1 MEKFRAT
8 ESSQSTPSKTEI
20 IMKKLNTRKIKKSK
34 LANGFNPLQMLTC
47 YDYQTAT
54 MLNETPI
61 DMILVGDSL
70 GNVMLGYD
78 TTIPVSIDE
87 MLVFTKAVRRGAPD
101 KFIVADMP
109 FGTYATKKNGMKNAI
124 KLFQKSEAE
133 AIKLEGGH
141 KKTLK
146 LIRSLVETGVP
157 VMGHLGLTPQSVHQL
172 GGYYTHGKNKSSA
185 ELLLESALALQE
197 AGVFAIV
204 LECVTEEVATEIT
217 SKLSIPTI
225 GIGSGPKTDGQVLV
239 INDLLQM
246 GKFAPP
252 SFCTPMINLFE
263 LKKDLITKY
272 CHDWNN
278 KIEHNEKPLHH

>member
-1 MEKFRAT
+1 
-8 ESSQSTPSKTEI
+8 
-20 IMKKLNTRKIKKSK
+20 MKKQNIRKIKKSK
-34 LANGFNPLQMLTC
+34 LQNGFNPLQMLTC
-47 YDYQTAT
+47 YDYQSAQ

-78 TTIPVSIDE
+78 TTIPVSLDE
-87 MLVFTKAVRRGAPD
+87 MLVFSKAVRRGAPD
-101 KFIVADMP
+101 KFIVADLP
-109 FGTYATKKNGMKNAI
+109 FGTYATKKDGIKNAI
-124 KLFQKSEAE
+124 KLFQQSQCEAV
-133 AIKLEGGH
+133 KLEGGH

-185 ELLLESALALQE
+185 ELLIESAFELQK
-197 AGVFAIV
+197 AGVFALV
-204 LECVTEEVATEIT
+204 LECVTEDVANEIT
-217 SKLSIPTI
+217 RNLSIPTI

-246 GKFAPP
+246 GKFTPP
-252 SFCTPMINLFE
+252 SFCKPMINLFE

-272 CHDWNN
+272 CHDWNSVTEN
-278 KIEHNEKPLHH
+278 DEKPLHH